1 MANAKRVFRWI
12 KWISVLVILLS
23 SAALAVYFLPFPWY
37 VHRTM
42 PMVYY
47 NASGSPQEE
56 TGVLEVEGFMLCFL
70 YKPDH
75 FYGSMESYM
84 SDATYKKGPF
94 KAKMHIKF
102 DADPKPDVDLAK
114 DYRTIHFEKI
124 DCSGDTETFIDYWM
138 GQDRSPIVVGRFKQV
153 ILQKTMRSGGR
164 PVIKAFCITDAKN
177 VGKAQNVLLD
187 FQLDN
192 PDYPMLPAQ

>member
-1 MANAKRVFRWI
+1 
-12 KWISVLVILLS
+12 
-23 SAALAVYFLPFPWY
+23 
-37 VHRTM
+37 
-42 PMVYY
+42 MVYY